1 MKDTSMGRRDFLRT
15 TAAAT
20 VAAGV
25 AGSPLTGAAAEP
37 AAASLKKAL
46 QLGMLPEKLSDADKF
61 KLAKAC
67 GYEGIEASPM
77 ADLEAAKKMGET
89 ARAAGI
95 RIHSV
100 LYGGWEA
107 PFSDPDPKVIEKG
120 LKGMENALRSAHAMQ
135 ADAVLLV
142 PVVVNA
148 KATKDEAWER
158 SQQHIPKLL
167 PLAEEL
173 KITIAIEEVWNGFLL
188 DSPKEFARY
197 IDEFK
202 SPWVGAYF
210 DTGNVLKYGQPEEWI
225 RVLGKRT
232 VKVHL
237 KDFIKKGEK
246 WVNLRDG
253 DVNWPEVRKAL
264 SEVGYTG
271 FVTPE
276 LAGGDEKYLRD
287 LSQRIDL
294 IEAGK

>member
-1 MKDTSMGRRDFLRT
+1 MKHTLMDRRDFFKT

-20 VAAGV
+20 LAAGV
-25 AGSPLTGAAAEP
+25 AGSPLMATAAEP
-37 AAASLKKAL
+37 TGSLKKAL
-46 QLGMLPEKLSDADKF
+46 QLGMLPNGLSDADKF

-77 ADLEAAKKMGET
+77 EDLDAAKKMGET

-95 RIHSV
+95 RIQSV

-107 PFSDPDPKVIEKG
+107 PFSDPDPAVIAKG
-120 LKGMENALRSAHAMQ
+120 LKGMETALRTAHAMQ

-148 KATKDEAWER
+148 KATTAEAFER
-158 SQQHIPKLL
+158 SHQHIPKLL

-173 KITIAIEEVWNGFLL
+173 KVIIAIEEVWNGFLL
-188 DSPKEFARY
+188 DNPREFARY
-197 IDEFK
+197 VDEFK

-210 DTGNVLKYGQPEEWI
+210 DVGNVLKYGPPEEWI
-225 RVLGKRT
+225 RILGKRI

-237 KDFIKKGEK
+237 KDFKKQGEK

-253 DVNWPEVRKAL
+253 DVNWPEVRKAFR
-264 SEVGYTG
+264 EVGYAG

-294 IEAGK
+294 IEVGK

>member
-1 MKDTSMGRRDFLRT
+1 MKFDAMGRRDFLK
-15 TAAAT
+15 ASAGAT
-20 VAAGV
+20 LV
-25 AGSPLTGAAAEP
+25 AGLAGAAEP
-37 AAASLKKAL
+37 AVGSLKKAL
-46 QLGMLPEKLSDADKF
+46 QLGMLPEKLSDAEKF
-61 KLAKAC
+61 KLAKDC

-77 ADLEAAKKMGET
+77 ADLDAAKKMGEA

-100 LYGGWEA
+100 LYGGWEV
-107 PFSDPDPKVIEKG
+107 PFSDPDPAVIEKG
-120 LKGMENALRSAHAMQ
+120 LKGMENALRTAHAMQ

-148 KATKDEAWER
+148 KATKDEAWQR
-158 SQQHIPKLL
+158 SHQHIPKLL

-173 KITIAIEEVWNGFLL
+173 KVVIAIEEVWNGFLL
-188 DSPKEFARY
+188 DSARDFARY
-197 IDEFK
+197 VDEFK

-210 DTGNVLKYGQPEEWI
+210 DTGNVLKYGAPEEWI
-225 RVLGKRT
+225 RTLGKRI

-253 DVNWPEVRKAL
+253 DVNWPEVRKAFK
-264 SEVGYTG
+264 EVGYTG

-287 LSQRIDL
+287 LSGRIDL